1 MRRLLPDSRRG
12 LPSVTAHGALPPS
25 TQVTDCG
32 FHEAAFDPAA
42 SQPELLCKL
51 AWTLFGEGKTD
62 QIIAN
67 LMGEGAVF
75 ELFADLP
82 EGTAVPYAGSFTE
95 GWERP
100 FGARRTA
107 EPPATTR
114 PPSLSTRPRLSA
126 QCASPPHS
134 GAMFSSWKIDDTFHF
149 EPTSFEADG
158 CTVVMSADID
168 CLTAAGRHI
177 KGTEAHTAVVA
188 AGPTGAL
195 TIKSWVVSG
204 SAHHA
209 AAFDAE

>member
-1 MRRLLPDSRRG
+1 M
-12 LPSVTAHGALPPS
+12 
-25 TQVTDCG
+25 TDCG

-42 SQPELLCKL
+42 SKPELLCKL

-114 PPSLSTRPRLSA
+114 PPRLSTRPRLSVLSA
-126 QCASPPHS
+126 PRFASP
-134 GAMFSSWKIDDTFHF
+134 FR
-149 EPTSFEADG
+149 
-158 CTVVMSADID
+158 
-168 CLTAAGRHI
+168 RHVLLL
-177 KGTEAHTAVVA
+177 EDRRHLPLRAYQ
-188 AGPTGAL
+188 L
-195 TIKSWVVSG
+195 
-204 SAHHA
+204 
-209 AAFDAE
+209 

>member
-51 AWTLFGEGKTD
+51 AWKLFGEGKTD

-114 PPSLSTRPRLSA
+114 SAESLHS
-126 QCASPPHS
+126 ASPLCSVRLASP
-134 GAMFSSWKIDDTFHF
+134 FR
-149 EPTSFEADG
+149 
-158 CTVVMSADID
+158 
-168 CLTAAGRHI
+168 RHVLLL
-177 KGTEAHTAVVA
+177 EDRRHLPLRAYQ
-188 AGPTGAL
+188 L
-195 TIKSWVVSG
+195 
-204 SAHHA
+204 
-209 AAFDAE
+209 